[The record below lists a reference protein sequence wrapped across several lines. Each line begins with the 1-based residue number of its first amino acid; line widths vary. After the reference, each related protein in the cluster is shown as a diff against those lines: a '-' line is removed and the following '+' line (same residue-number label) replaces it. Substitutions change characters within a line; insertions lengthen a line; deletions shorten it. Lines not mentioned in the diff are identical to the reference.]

1 MIISKATIITARS
14 SSQRYPNKILKDIVK
29 KKKSIDILIKRSKK
43 IGLPIILATTNNQED
58 DGLCNYVKKKYK
70 IMIFRGN
77 KKDKIKRWYDCFK
90 KYRINKACMID
101 GDDICFDYDIYKKNI
116 SRPGFIGC
124 EKSIITGIFTNII
137 DFESLKKI
145 YNSSRKFKDTEM
157 IEPFVKKSKIK
168 VQLIK
173 IDKFFKKKKIRLT
186 FDYEEDLLL
195 FRKLFSKF
203 RITEKTSNFLKYL
216 IKNKKI
222 ASINFFREKNWRENQ
237 LKKIKIALRNNN

>member
-1 MIISKATIITARS
+1 
-14 SSQRYPNKILKDIVK
+14 
-29 KKKSIDILIKRSKK
+29 
-43 IGLPIILATTNNQED
+43 
-58 DGLCNYVKKKYK
+58 
-70 IMIFRGN
+70 
-77 KKDKIKRWYDCFK
+77 
-90 KYRINKACMID
+90 
-101 GDDICFDYDIYKKNI
+101 
-116 SRPGFIGC
+116 
-124 EKSIITGIFTNII
+124 
-137 DFESLKKI
+137 
-145 YNSSRKFKDTEM
+145 M